1 MLSTHALS
9 SLAAFGPVLTTVFVA
24 LILALS
30 LGGVL
35 AMAGVKVDPNSDLVK
50 LMAKLGFTDALGG
63 PRFAFV
69 NSKTANYTILTTVDP
84 SGTVFDNRGAGGAVT
99 YTLPAPTQALAG
111 TFYEFYGVA
120 DQNTIVSA
128 GAGLG
133 VAFNNAA
140 CTSLAASTAGGKIGA
155 YIRATCD
162 GTSWKLLGAAVGV
175 TYTVA

>member
-1 MLSTHALS
+1 MIPMSLS
-9 SLAAFGPVLTTVFVA
+9 SLLPALGALLAFIVIGLTFGVAA
-24 LILALS
+24 
-30 LGGVL
+30 LG
-35 AMAGVKVDPNSDLVK
+35 MAGIKVDPNSDFVK

-63 PRFAFV
+63 PRYSFV
-69 NSKTANYTILTTVDP
+69 NSKTANYAILTTADP
-84 SGTVFDNRGAGGAVT
+84 SGTVFDNRGSAGAVT

-111 TFYEFYGVA
+111 TFYEFFGVA

-140 CTSLAASTAGGKIGA
+140 CASLACSTAGAKIGA
-155 YIRATCD
+155 HIRAVCD
-162 GTSWKLLGAAVGV
+162 GTSWKLLGDSVGV